1 MNVEAGFASSA
12 PSAAA
17 PAVRGAAH
25 PAAALGRT
33 SAYGAAVR
41 DLWRPIET
49 LSEPVTALH
58 HEVMRYA
65 TLAPSHRNA
74 QPWMMHVLDG
84 TLFIHPDFT
93 RRVPCADADDESL
106 FMGLGCAAE
115 NAGIAARALGL
126 RGEVVFHPAGRGG
139 LKVDLGATQ
148 RIEPSA
154 LFHAIPKRHSAPG
167 AYDERS
173 PSTAELAPLK
183 HCGAD
188 LGVDIVLVT
197 DRPRIERLAALLEAA
212 HRIRG
217 ADPSLRAELK
227 AWTRFT
233 EHEALQRRDGLFTR
247 CSGAH
252 PAARWLGP
260 SLEDWLLCGP
270 SSGARAAE
278 RARASGG
285 FAVLIGAGR
294 EPRHWVQVGRA
305 CERLLLHATAMNM
318 RAAVIN
324 EPIEVRATR
333 LELAAE
339 LGSHSRLPGAL
350 IRFGYGAAGLPS
362 LRRSL
367 GQVML

>member
-1 MNVEAGFASSA
+1 MNVDAGFASSA

-17 PAVRGAAH
+17 PAVRGATTAFTGRRRISAYE
-25 PAAALGRT
+25 AAA
-33 SAYGAAVR
+33 R

-49 LSEPVTALH
+49 LPETVTMLH

-84 TLFIHPDFT
+84 ELFIHPDFT
-93 RRVPCADADDESL
+93 RRVPCADVDDESL
-106 FMGLGCAAE
+106 FIGLGCAAE

-126 RGEVVFHPAGRGG
+126 RGEAAFHPAGRGG
-139 LKVDLGATQ
+139 LRIDLGAAP

-154 LFHAIPKRHSAPG
+154 LFHAIPKRHNAPG
-167 AYDERS
+167 AYEQCS
-173 PSTAELAPLK
+173 PRIAELVPLQQ
-183 HCGAD
+183 CGTD

-197 DRPRIERLAALLEAA
+197 DRPRIERLSGLLEAA
-212 HRIRG
+212 HRIRS
-217 ADPSLRAELK
+217 ADPALRAELK
-227 AWTRFT
+227 SWMRFT
-233 EHEALQRRDGLFTR
+233 EHEVLQRRDGLFTR
-247 CSGAH
+247 CRGAH
-252 PAARWLGP
+252 AAARWLGA
-260 SLEDWLLCGP
+260 SWEDWLLSGP

-305 CERLLLHATAMNM
+305 CDRLLLHATALNL

-324 EPIEVRATR
+324 EPIEIRATR
-333 LELAAE
+333 LELATE
-339 LGSHSRLPGAL
+339 LGSHSRLPDVL

-362 LRRSL
+362 LRRPL
-367 GQVML
+367 GQILL